1 MEGPR
6 RRSQGYAGT
15 DRQARGVLMALARTG
30 TVHAAAFDDAWP
42 DQVQLQRALDG
53 LLEDRLL
60 IKAGPDRYE
69 LP

>member
-30 TVHAAAFDDAWP
+30 TVQAAAFDGAWP

-53 LLEDRLL
+53 LLEDGLL